1 MLFMDNHLELNE
13 HENSCY
19 NRDVKIESNAT
30 QRQNWPFVTFNDL
43 WDRLVF
49 TRNKHILIQCW
60 CTGKFYMDK
69 LDIKG
74 TKKEKILIY

>member
-30 QRQNWPFVTFNDL
+30 QRQNIPFVTFNDL
-43 WDRLVF
+43 WDHLNF
-49 TRNKHILIQCW
+49 HESSYCLY
-60 CTGKFYMDK
+60 TGKFYIYE
-69 LDIKG
+69 LDIKR
-74 TKKEKILIY
+74 TKNEKILIY

>member
-30 QRQNWPFVTFNDL
+30 QRQNWPFVTPNDL
-43 WDRLVF
+43 WDDLNF
-49 TRNKHILIQCW
+49 HEFSYCW
-60 CTGKFYMDK
+60 YTGKFYIDK
-69 LDIKG
+69 LDIKR
-74 TKKEKILIY
+74 TKNEKILIY